1 MIVGEVES
9 ASSNNNH
16 LDSDANL
23 TFDTHSNRSGL
34 DKEPLGQ
41 SDWLPAKVPEALGA
55 LTVFILAIS
64 VTVGVILRYAGFGV
78 LGLVELAALSML
90 LIVVL
95 GAAGLS
101 YRDEHVRLE
110 LIDAKIGEKNISRL
124 ELFVDAFQ
132 ILVTAVVVFALF
144 EVFRS
149 DLETGT
155 TLSGELDIA
164 RKWVSGTAMICF
176 SLVGI
181 VLVRKAVID
190 IRTVRDRTDNG

>member
-1 MIVGEVES
+1 
-9 ASSNNNH
+9 
-16 LDSDANL
+16 
-23 TFDTHSNRSGL
+23 
-34 DKEPLGQ
+34 
-41 SDWLPAKVPEALGA
+41 VPEALGA